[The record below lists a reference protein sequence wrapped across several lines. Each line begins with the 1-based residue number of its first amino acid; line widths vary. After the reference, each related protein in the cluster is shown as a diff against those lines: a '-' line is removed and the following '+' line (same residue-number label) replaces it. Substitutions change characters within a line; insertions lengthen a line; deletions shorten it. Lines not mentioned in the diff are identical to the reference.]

1 MAIMLSLTEVAEC
14 TGEGMGREMSYNAVC
29 LLRIIFKEMELK
41 LNSVTKVFVSYTRRV
56 LNKVL

>member
-29 LLRIIFKEMELK
+29 LLRMIFKEMELK
-41 LNSVTKVFVSYTRRV
+41 LNSVTKVFVSYTRSEEY
-56 LNKVL
+56 